1 VDRRSFLSSVAALGL
16 TAIARAGDKE
26 QPPSPDIDG
35 LIKQLGSRKFCE
47 REAAS
52 KALEKVGKPALE
64 RLRRAAKDDPDA
76 EVRRRAG
83 ALVERAEQRLA
94 PVLAMRI
101 IRSQLTPREKGQRLQ
116 RFIKRGMARK
126 QVWAILGRPNVFA
139 RDPRSFIEEF
149 YLRFHLTVHYDQD
162 INVQKVTFLDE

>member
-1 VDRRSFLSSVAALGL
+1 MRRERDNRVVFLHRLLAAMNRYREVAAWPS
-16 TAIARAGDKE
+16 ARAGDKE

-35 LIKQLGSRKFCE
+35 LIKQLGSRTFRE

-83 ALVERAEQRLA
+83 ALVERTEQRLA

-101 IRSQLTPREKGQRLQ
+101 IS
-116 RFIKRGMARK
+116 
-126 QVWAILGRPNVFA
+126 
-139 RDPRSFIEEF
+139 S
-149 YLRFHLTVHYDQD
+149 
-162 INVQKVTFLDE
+162 